1 MKKLLFGVAALLASV
16 AANASIIPTLSGEP
30 VDAGDGTFLYTYTA
44 TLASDQ
50 AVLDGSYFTLYDVV
64 GFDRFGSLGDGFTAS
79 SQLVGFTPSNVLPND
94 DNSILN
100 VTFLYNG
107 PSINFDGPLSEREL
121 GTFEVYATAGAYG
134 FGDFTAEA
142 VRNDGP
148 TRGTLLA
155 NIGINAVGI
164 PGGGD
169 GNPSL
174 VPEPASWAMMVF
186 GFGLVGAGMRRRTR
200 TPVVTG

>member
-1 MKKLLFGVAALLASV
+1 MYKLLFGVAALLATAS
-16 AANASIIPTLSGEP
+16 ANASIIPTLIGDP
-30 VDAGDGTFLYTYTA
+30 VDAGDGTFLYSYSA

-50 AVLDGSYFTLYDVV
+50 ALLDGSYFTLYDIV
-64 GFDRFGSLGDGFTAS
+64 GFDRFGNVPAGFTAS
-79 SQLVGFTPSNVLPND
+79 SQLLGFTPANVLPTD
-94 DNSILN
+94 DAAILN
-100 VTFLYNG
+100 VSFVYSG
-107 PSINFDGPLSEREL
+107 PSVNFDGPLSEREL
-121 GTFEVYATAGAYG
+121 GTFEIYSTAGAYG
-134 FGDFTAEA
+134 FGDFTAQA

-174 VPEPASWAMMVF
+174 VPEPSSWAMLVL
-186 GFGLVGAGMRRRTR
+186 GFGLVGAGMRRRSR
-200 TPVVTG
+200 LPVVTS

>member
-1 MKKLLFGVAALLASV
+1 MKKLLFGVDALLAS
-16 AANASIIPTLSGEP
+16 AAAHASIIPTLVGDPTDE
-30 VDAGDGTFLYTYTA
+30 GDGTFRYTYSA

-50 AVLDGSYFTLYDVV
+50 AVLDGSYFTLYDIV
-64 GFDRFGSLGDGFTAS
+64 GFDRVGSLGDGFTATT
-79 SQLVGFTPSNVLPND
+79 QLVGNTPSNVLPND
-94 DNSILN
+94 DASILN
-100 VTFLYNG
+100 VSFTYSG
-107 PSINFDGPLSEREL
+107 PSINFDGPLSERQL
-121 GTFEVYATAGAYG
+121 GTFEIFATTGAFG

-142 VRNDGP
+142 VRNGGP

-164 PGGGD
+164 PGG

-186 GFGLVGAGMRRRTR
+186 GFGLVGAGMRRRSR
-200 TPVVTG
+200 TPVIAG